1 MSKYQITDYTKQKA
15 RELGVEVKPSKKKE
29 KKIDVYKNGRF
40 CGSIGQIGY
49 KDYPTYLKEEGK
61 EVADE
66 RRRLYHLRHPN
77 NTLGEAL
84 AKYLL
89 W

>member
-1 MSKYQITDYTKQKA
+1 MYVISDYTKQRA
-15 RELGVEVKPSKKKE
+15 RELGLQVYPSKNPK
-29 KKIDVYKNGRF
+29 KKIDIYKNGKKV
-40 CGSIGQIGY
+40 GSIGQIGY

>member
-1 MSKYQITDYTKQKA
+1 MYVITDYTKRKA
-15 RELGVEVKPSKKKE
+15 HELGVEVRQSKNPK
-29 KKIDVYKNGRF
+29 KKIDVYKNGKKV
-40 CGSIGQIGY
+40 GSIGQAGA

-66 RRRLYHLRHPN
+66 RRRLYHLRHPK

>member
-1 MSKYQITDYTKQKA
+1 MYLITDYTKRKA
-15 RELGVEVKPSKKKE
+15 RELGVEVRQSKNPK
-29 KKIDVYKNGRF
+29 KKIDVYKNGKKV
-40 CGSIGQIGY
+40 GSIGQAGA

-61 EVADE
+61 TVADE
-66 RRRLYHLRHPN
+66 RRRLYHLRHPK

>member
-1 MSKYQITDYTKQKA
+1 MYHITDYTKQKA
-15 RELGVEVKPSKKKE
+15 RELGVEVYPSKNPK
-29 KKIDVYKNGRF
+29 KKIDVYKSGRR
-40 CGSIGQIGY
+40 CGSIGQIGA

-61 EVADE
+61 EVANE
-66 RRRLYHLRHPN
+66 RRRLYHLRHPK
-77 NTLGEAL
+77 NTLGEVL

>member
-1 MSKYQITDYTKQKA
+1 MYHITDYTKRKA
-15 RELGVEVKPSKKKE
+15 RELGVEVKQSKDPK
-29 KKIDVYKNGRF
+29 KKIDVYKNGKKV
-40 CGSIGQIGY
+40 GSIGQIGY

>member
-1 MSKYQITDYTKQKA
+1 MYIISDFTKRKA
-15 RELGVEVKPSKKKE
+15 RELGVEVRQSKNPK
-29 KKIDVYKNGRF
+29 KKIDVYKNGKKV
-40 CGSIGQIGY
+40 GSIGQAGA

-66 RRRLYHLRHPN
+66 RRRLYHLRHPK

-84 AKYLL
+84 AKFLL